1 MALDSI
7 KHEGASSTTPDQVD
21 RQQVPNG
28 SSDDRA
34 KRHPRWTRHETVVL
48 IEGKKVV
55 ENAVQKG
62 RSRSSSALVSDHFEP
77 KWDLV
82 SSYCK
87 QRGVSREPVQC
98 RKRWSNLLVDFKKIR
113 NWESQIKGAAES
125 FWVMRNDVRKERKL
139 PGFFDREVYNILDG
153 NAVTATAACP
163 LALFIPVQTDAQ
175 SGDGAEEA
183 AAEEEE
189 EEQPGKAAN
198 GLQQD
203 MAEDGLSS
211 DSEESE
217 TESKK
222 ENLMQDSP
230 ATTVTTPMPSSEAP
244 HMNAKDISKWVV
256 LEAPTLGTTLGTNS
270 LIEVDA
276 GSSSIREH
284 KKEKRGLDSNTCGE
298 HISQEKRKL
307 RRLAIDRCEDNYSDQ
322 LIRVLERNNALLN
335 AQLEARNINCHLDR
349 EQRKE
354 QSNSLLAAISK
365 VTDALVRIADKL

>member
-1 MALDSI
+1 MALYSI
-7 KHEGASSTTPDQVD
+7 KHEGASYTTPDQVD

-34 KRHPRWTRHETVVL
+34 KRHPRWTRHETSVL

-98 RKRWSNLLVDFKKIR
+98 RKRWSNLLVDFKKIW

-217 TESKK
+217 QEETESKK

-230 ATTVTTPMPSSEAP
+230 ATTVTTSMPSS
-244 HMNAKDISKWVV
+244 
-256 LEAPTLGTTLGTNS
+256 GT
-270 LIEVDA
+270 I
-276 GSSSIREH
+276 
-284 KKEKRGLDSNTCGE
+284 KEKRGLDSNTCGE
-298 HISQEKRKL
+298 HISQEKQKQ

-322 LIRVLERNNALLN
+322 LISVLERNNALLN

-349 EQRKE
+349 EQRNE
-354 QSNSLLAAISK
+354 QSSSLLAAISK